1 MALIY
6 LKFIKQGGGILEK
19 RYEGRKR
26 FSRTR
31 EEYIAFYKEQ
41 LQDKIAEIDV
51 ERETYKKK
59 IVNRLIVGSI
69 IVIVLFFFVLYDE
82 RSFESEEA
90 YMKWVI
96 YFPIFIGVMGYNAV
110 SWMKAKEKIEAKVK
124 VYVIDKLVR
133 FMNPNFTYDPDGYV
147 PQKDFNDTL
156 VFRNKADVYLGDD
169 LIDGYVYDEKEQA
182 RTNVAFSEIVAM
194 NKEKSYTTKG
204 KKIKPVGTYVYG
216 LFFKVDFN
224 KDFGRSITIVKPRCR
239 MKKRKY
245 RKKLAVYGGKKS
257 SMQEVHLENPDFM
270 KQFIV
275 HSNDQILARVIFQ
288 ADTMEN
294 LLTFVNYKPDLV
306 SGKKAKRRKR
316 KHRIPYFTLRRN
328 QIYVVYH
335 TKSNHFN
342 VNIFEKLSI
351 DTVYT
356 YFQDINR
363 VLRLIDDLNLNLDL
377 YKK

>member
-1 MALIY
+1 M
-6 LKFIKQGGGILEK
+6 QGRGGDGLGS
-19 RYEGRKR
+19 RYEGPKR
-26 FSRTR
+26 FSRKS
-31 EEYIAFYKEQ
+31 EEFIALYEEHF
-41 LQDKIAEIDV
+41 QDNIAALDV
-51 ERETYKKK
+51 VRETYKKK
-59 IVNRLIVGSI
+59 ILNRFIVGSI
-69 IVIVLFFFVLYDE
+69 IVIGLFFFFWYDD
-82 RSFESEEA
+82 RSFGPEEA
-90 YMKWVI
+90 YLKWII
-96 YFPIFIGVMGYNAV
+96 YFPILFGVMGYSALTWMNA
-110 SWMKAKEKIEAKVK
+110 KRKIEEKVK
-124 VYVIDKLVR
+124 VFVIDKLVG
-133 FMNPNFTYDPDGYV
+133 FMNPNFTYAPDEYV
-147 PQKDFNDTL
+147 PKKYFNDTL
-156 VFRNKADVYLGDD
+156 VFRNRADVYLGDD
-169 LIDGYVYDEKEQA
+169 LIEGYVYDEKEEA

-194 NKEKSYTTKG
+194 NKEKSFTSKG
-204 KKIKPVGTYVYG
+204 KKVKPVGTYVYG

-224 KDFGRSITIVKPRCR
+224 KDFGQSITIVKPRWL

-245 RKKLAVYGGKKS
+245 RKKLALYGGKKS
-257 SMQEVHLENPDFM
+257 PMQEVHLENPDFM
-270 KQFIV
+270 RQFIV

-316 KHRIPYFTLRRN
+316 KHRIPYFTFRRN